1 MEMNLKNAK
10 VNPEQIYIF
19 LKTNKDFKCIFV
31 PKNINELGLMKKLR
45 EMGAFPMDFENDYTN
60 QVFLEFRNG
69 KRQFID
75 PEDSKIKLKNGSVIL
90 VETTKKSE
98 NY

>member
-1 MEMNLKNAK
+1 
-10 VNPEQIYIF
+10 
-19 LKTNKDFKCIFV
+19 
-31 PKNINELGLMKKLR
+31 MKELR

-75 PEDSKIKLKNGSVIL
+75 PEDSKLKIKNGSVIL